1 VVRNLELKIPPAVLV
16 ALAALAMWGLAEAF
30 PALRVEIPGRRW
42 WVRGFFGV
50 GVALVVLGA
59 FEFLKART
67 TVDPHRPQKATR
79 LVTGGIYRLTRNPM
93 YLGMLLGLV
102 GWAFALS
109 NLLSFLPPPLFVL
122 AMNRLQIGPEERFMR
137 EKFGDEYRAF
147 SERVRRWI

>member
-30 PALRVEIPGRRW
+30 PALRVEIPGLRW
-42 WVRGFFGV
+42 WVWSFFGV
-50 GVALVVLGA
+50 GAALVALGA
-59 FEFLKART
+59 FEFVKART

-93 YLGMLLGLV
+93 YLGMLLMLV
-102 GWAFALS
+102 GGAFALAHP
-109 NLLSFLPPPLFVL
+109 LALLPPPLFVL
-122 AMNRLQIGPEERFMR
+122 YMNRFQIGPEERFMG

-147 SERVRRWI
+147 TERVRRWI